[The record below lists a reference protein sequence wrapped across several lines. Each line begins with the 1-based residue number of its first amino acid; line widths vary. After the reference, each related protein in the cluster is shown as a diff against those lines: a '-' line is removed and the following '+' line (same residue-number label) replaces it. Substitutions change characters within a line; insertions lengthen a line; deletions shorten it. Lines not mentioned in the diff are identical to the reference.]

1 MKLALAALLLL
12 ASAGPSRA
20 GKLDLDVH
28 AVRPPAG
35 PAHERLT
42 LPKEL
47 WAPGSPLATRGE
59 GFGVQAFSHAG
70 NTSLAAAGL
79 AESLGVMGGKKN
91 PAAAAGFGAVTAVQ
105 LLRGVGLW
113 KNRDK
118 VPPSS
123 VDFIF
128 LPGR

>member
-1 MKLALAALLLL
+1 MRTALVAVLVTVLPGQ
-12 ASAGPSRA
+12 SWA

-28 AVRPPAG
+28 AAPAA
-35 PAHERLT
+35 PISAHERLT

-47 WAPGSPLATRGE
+47 WAPGSPLGTRGE

-70 NTSLAAAGL
+70 NTSLAALGL
-79 AESLGVMGGKKN
+79 AESLGAMGGNKN
-91 PAAAAGFGAVTAVQ
+91 PAAAAGFGAVTALQ
-105 LLRGVGLW
+105 LLRGTILW

-118 VPPSS
+118 VPASQ

-128 LPGR
+128 LPSR

>member
-1 MKLALAALLLL
+1 M
-12 ASAGPSRA
+12 
-20 GKLDLDVH
+20 DLDVH
-28 AVRPPAG
+28 AVRPPAR
-35 PAHERLT
+35 PAPERLT

-47 WAPGSPLATRGE
+47 WAPGSPLGTRGE

-79 AESLGVMGGKKN
+79 AESLGAMGGKKN

-118 VPPSS
+118 VPASS

-128 LPGR
+128 SPSR